1 MGLPY
6 HRGKVPLSLHRIK
19 RMCYQY
25 DLCLMTLTLITWL
38 RWRRGGAVPGF
49 STVKLPLNFPK
60 GYHFYFERITV
71 ATV

>member
-1 MGLPY
+1 MPDDVDLD
-6 HRGKVPLSLHRIK
+6 HLAKVAA
-19 RMCYQY
+19 
-25 DLCLMTLTLITWL
+25 
-38 RWRRGGAVPGF
+38 GGAVPGF